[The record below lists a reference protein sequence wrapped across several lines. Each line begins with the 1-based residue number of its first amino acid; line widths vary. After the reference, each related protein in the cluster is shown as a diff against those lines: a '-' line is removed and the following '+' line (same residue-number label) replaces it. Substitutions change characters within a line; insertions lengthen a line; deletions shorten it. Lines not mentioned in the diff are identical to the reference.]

1 MLILIKPNVSY
12 TVLLVGII
20 YLDMEVQNAADMMH
34 QVVDLLIDRDQVA
47 KRNEEYLK
55 NALLLRHRWVTVN
68 KTQVGNCQ

>member
-1 MLILIKPNVSY
+1 MTLTKPNVSY

-68 KTQVGNCQ
+68 KTQVGKC